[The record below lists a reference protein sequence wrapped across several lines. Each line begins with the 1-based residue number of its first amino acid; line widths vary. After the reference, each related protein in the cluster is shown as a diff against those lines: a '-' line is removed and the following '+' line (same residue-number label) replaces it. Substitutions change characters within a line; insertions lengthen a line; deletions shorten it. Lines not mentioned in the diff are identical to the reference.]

1 MGAEIFENSTKD
13 RLQTTARNL
22 PHRTDVKPVCFSHG
36 FRSLAASLAMALTL
50 VIAIAAPAR
59 AQLNSNESTA
69 TLTAVLPESLTVTLV
84 PNAVAFTLATGS
96 GTNAGS
102 LTIAATTTWT
112 LAATR
117 TSLALYGYFSSAAS
131 ALVHTSPSNSI
142 DIPSARVEISVNGG
156 ANAAF
161 DQTVAFGAA
170 SAGRQLFSQAI
181 GLVTSNGSR
190 TDTLALNI
198 NLSGYVLPADTYTGT
213 LRIRA
218 QATP

>member
-1 MGAEIFENSTKD
+1 MQMLRSPD
-13 RLQTTARNL
+13 RRAADN
-22 PHRTDVKPVCFSHG
+22 TD
-36 FRSLAASLAMALTL
+36 RSRAVVVS
-50 VIAIAAPAR
+50 VAIAMVLIVAVATPAW

-69 TLTAVLPESLTVTLV
+69 SLTAVLPESLTVTLL
-84 PNAVAFTLATGS
+84 PNAVAFTLTSGSATNS
-96 GTNAGS
+96 GN

-117 TSLALYGYFSSAAS
+117 TSLALYGYFSSAAT
-131 ALVHTSPSNSI
+131 ALVHTSPANTI
-142 DIPSARVEISVNGG
+142 DIPSSRVEISVNGG
-156 ANAAF
+156 ASAAF

-170 SAGRQLFSQAI
+170 SAGRQLASQAI
-181 GLVTSNGSR
+181 TPLTSNGSR